1 MHMNEQDRLH
11 LAIRL
16 CDEANSKDPVTEIV
30 DGEPQPKELV
40 YAQRMSGWL
49 DRMRPDAPEPLRL
62 AARFQHIERW
72 KIPRE
77 EYSMNRQGYLKW
89 RNALKAYHADRAEEI
104 LKQAGYDNTT
114 IERVRKLVQKKGL
127 KTDPDVQLLEDVVCL
142 VFLQYYL
149 EDFARKHDEPKL
161 IRILQ
166 KTWKKMSPECR
177 EVALQLNMPSYSKR
191 LVEKALSQ

>member
-1 MHMNEQDRLH
+1 MNEQNRFN

-30 DGEPQPKELV
+30 GGESQPKELL
-40 YAQRMSGWL
+40 YARRMTEWL
-49 DRMRPDAPEPLRL
+49 DRMHPDAPEPLRL
-62 AARFQHIERW
+62 AVRFQHIERW

-77 EYSMNRQGYLKW
+77 EYPMDRQGYLKW

-104 LKQAGYDNTT
+104 LKEAGYDDTT
-114 IERVRKLVQKKGL
+114 IERVRKLVLKKGL

-142 VFLQYYL
+142 VFLQFYL
-149 EDFARKHDEPKL
+149 EDFARKHNEPKL

-166 KTWKKMSPECR
+166 KTWKKMSPDGR
-177 EVALQLNMPSYSKR
+177 EMAMQATMPPSSKR

>member
-1 MHMNEQDRLH
+1 MREQNRFD
-11 LAIRL
+11 LAIRM
-16 CDEANSKDPVTEIV
+16 CDEANSKDPFTEIV
-30 DGEPQPKELV
+30 DGESQPGELV
-40 YAQRMSGWL
+40 YARRMSGWL
-49 DRMRPDAPEPLRL
+49 DRMHPDAAEPLRL

-77 EYSMNRQGYLKW
+77 EYPMDRQGYLKW

-104 LKQAGYDNTT
+104 LKEAGYDDTT
-114 IERVRKLVQKKGL
+114 IQRVRKLVQKKGL
-127 KTDPDVQLLEDVVCL
+127 KTDPDVQLLEDVICL
-142 VFLQYYL
+142 VFLQFYL

-166 KTWKKMSPECR
+166 KTWKKMSRDGQEMAMQV
-177 EVALQLNMPSYSKR
+177 EMPPSSKR